1 MTTNP
6 GVDKTDL
13 KILKELACDGR
24 MAWSALGDRI
34 GLSLTPTLRRV
45 RRLEEDGFIK
55 GYVATLDE
63 GRLAGR
69 MNVFVSVT
77 LSTQAEEVIARF
89 EERIALAPEVMSCF
103 LMTGDADYN
112 LRVVVQDLDAYH
124 HFLTRTLTRI
134 PGVAHIKSSFAL
146 KTVLSRTSP
155 LL

>member
-1 MTTNP
+1 MTNADKC
-6 GVDKTDL
+6 DKTDL
-13 KILKELACDGR
+13 KILKELSLDGR
-24 MAWSALGDRI
+24 MAWSALGDKV

-45 RRLEEDGFIK
+45 RRLEEDGFIR
-55 GYVATLDE
+55 GYAARLDE

-69 MNVFVSVT
+69 MSVFVSVT
-77 LSTQAEEVIARF
+77 LTGQSEEIIARF
-89 EERIALAPEVMSCF
+89 EEQIALAPEVMSCY

-112 LRVVVQDLDAYH
+112 LRVVVADLDAYH

-146 KTVLSRTSP
+146 KTVLNRASP